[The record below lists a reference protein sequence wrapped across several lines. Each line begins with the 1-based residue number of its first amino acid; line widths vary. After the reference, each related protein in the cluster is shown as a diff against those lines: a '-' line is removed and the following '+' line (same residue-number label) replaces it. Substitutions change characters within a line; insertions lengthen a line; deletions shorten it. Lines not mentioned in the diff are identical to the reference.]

1 VIQEI
6 FEGVYTVQIEG
17 YGEQLATRNLV
28 PGVKAY
34 GERLLKHGS
43 IELRVWD
50 PFRSKLAAALK
61 KELKLLPLKKESRV
75 LYLGAAAG
83 TTVSHV
89 SDIVDE
95 KGVVFAVEF
104 SARSMRELMIVC
116 EPRKNVIP
124 ILADARF
131 PLSYRGYVDSVDVL
145 YVDVAQPDQA
155 QIAVENS
162 KYYLKKNGW
171 VLLSV
176 KSRSVD
182 VAAEPSKVY
191 AQQKAV
197 LIENGF
203 EITCETNLSP
213 YEKDHEFV
221 VAKAGS

>member
-1 VIQEI
+1 MQEI

-17 YGEQLATRNLV
+17 YGEQLATPNLV

-34 GERLLKHGS
+34 GERLVKRGS
-43 IELRVWD
+43 LELRVWD
-50 PFRSKLAAALK
+50 PYRSKLAAALK
-61 KELKLLPLKKESRV
+61 KELNFLPIKKGSKV

-89 SDIVDE
+89 SDIVGE
-95 KGVVFAVEF
+95 KGMVYAVEF

-116 EPRKNVIP
+116 EPRRNVVP

-131 PLSYRGYVDSVDVL
+131 PLGYRNYVDAVDAL

-155 QIAVENS
+155 QITVDNAVL
-162 KYYLKKNGW
+162 YLRKNGW

-182 VAAEPSKVY
+182 VAAEPNKVY

-197 LIENGF
+197 LVENGF
-203 EITCETNLSP
+203 EIVSETDLSP

-221 VAKAGS
+221 VAKSTF